1 MGLVNFKIKFK
12 ILYLFFPSAF
22 LACELGS
29 KSVLKCDVCVSCFSL
44 GWRTLSSAFVEIV
57 NQ

>member
-12 ILYLFFPSAF
+12 ILYLLFPSAF

-29 KSVLKCDVCVSCFSL
+29 KSVLKE
-44 GWRTLSSAFVEIV
+44 SAEQGIFTS
-57 NQ
+57 